1 MVAVVLT
8 VLLEMFNVTCR
19 THSQTVAKIGS
30 AVGYVQFGEEQI
42 ATDLSPPAESVSD
55 WVGDPPLT

>member
-19 THSQTVAKIGS
+19 THSQTVAQIGS
-30 AVGYVQFGEEQI
+30 AVGYVQFWEDLI
-42 ATDLSPPAESVSD
+42 ATNLSPPAESMSE